1 MLINRSRCDRRRVG
15 APRPRHEHARHRIV
29 GPAGRGDVHRCWSA
43 VRRTH
48 SDGSCAY
55 VYHLEPLA
63 YSAQQG
69 ASCTT
74 GVWRSFG
81 YIDSV
86 NTNSVLVS
94 VRPSYLV
101 GQLGGVEW
109 LLIGPRRRRLRA
121 PDSLRATGPPMT
133 PQVGRKLRVP
143 CDYAAGGRGALP
155 FSLLVGRAAAT
166 PRAFR

>member
-1 MLINRSRCDRRRVG
+1 MLINRRVAIG
-15 APRPRHEHARHRIV
+15 AALALLAL
-29 GPAGRGDVHRCWSA
+29 GTSA
-43 VRRTH
+43 LVTASSVRRAAATCTGPGQPFAVTH

-101 GQLGGVEW
+101 GRLGGVGVA
-109 LLIGPRRRRLRA
+109 IDR
-121 PDSLRATGPPMT
+121 S
-133 PQVGRKLRVP
+133 
-143 CDYAAGGRGALP
+143 
-155 FSLLVGRAAAT
+155 AAAADSARQT
-166 PRAFR
+166 APEGGSDPP